1 MKKNNTVSCYS
12 FKSKPTQ
19 KGISIMP
26 NNAGQIIE
34 GILNAMEVMGF
45 TKDEDEN

>member
-1 MKKNNTVSCYS
+1 
-12 FKSKPTQ
+12 
-19 KGISIMP
+19 MP

-34 GILNAMEVMGF
+34 GILKAMEVMGF